1 MREGVRETASSDAL
15 LHNVLKT
22 QLSPAIP
29 AHPAYMKSPW
39 LPGGGS
45 TDIHSNIKPGCWV
58 SIQNK
63 IVMSTG
69 SFSAFFT
76 DLKSSQHFTSCCID
90 VQK

>member
-29 AHPAYMKSPW
+29 AHPAY
-39 LPGGGS
+39 GGGS

-76 DLKSSQHFTSCCID
+76 DLKSSQHFTSCSID